1 MNRLAKKYRALEL
14 YRRELD
20 MLIDV
25 YNIPPTAFKE
35 QRVNRRFELIDS
47 KWYDVAQNTLDNDL
61 VYHVVRRVDRV
72 VDEIRDIRSML
83 SNRDDMPSFQ
93 DRVNRYVSKAY
104 SKMRHLF
111 CLNEGGLFNFN
122 VHVGLKHTLPDIT
135 GENEFGFEISGLQHV
150 WYRGRKI
157 TNYSVKVAMTP
168 RNAQAIRDE
177 WFCFKIKSKPQFVLN
192 AEELSDHALNDQG
205 AKVYRLNCFGLI
217 DNEPQEYKYY
227 LVQNEG
233 LLNEEGHHIYAHGK
247 DVNSAMSLLNRRI
260 KSETIKRLD
269 I

>member
-25 YNIPPTAFKE
+25 YNIPSTAFKE
-35 QRVNRRFELIDS
+35 QRTNRRFGLIES

-83 SNRDDMPSFQ
+83 SNRDDMPTFQ
-93 DRVNRYVSKAY
+93 DRVDRYVSKAY

-111 CLNEGGLFNFN
+111 CVNEGGLFDFH
-122 VHVGLKHTLPDIT
+122 VHVGLRHTLPDFI
-135 GENEFGFEISGLQHV
+135 GENEFGFEISDLRHI
-150 WYRGRKI
+150 WYRGRK
-157 TNYSVKVAMTP
+157 TPNYVVKVAMTP

-177 WFCFKIKSKPQFVLN
+177 WFCFKIKGKPQFVLS
-192 AEELSDHALNDQG
+192 AEELTNHVLNDQG
-205 AKVYRLNCFGLI
+205 AKVYRLECFGLV
-217 DNEPQEYKYY
+217 DGDPQQFKYY
-227 LVQNEG
+227 VVQNEG
-233 LLNEEGHHIYAHGK
+233 LLNEDGHQIFAHGK